1 MGELYYNLIYF
12 LWTKMI
18 TFKAL
23 FSMMSQYKRPL
34 IWGNLIALLATL
46 ISIPIPLLI
55 PLLVDEVLLAKKG
68 VLTHTI
74 DIFTA
79 FHEPLVYIGVI
90 LAVTIGLRFLFFVL
104 SVVSQK
110 FFITL
115 SQELSLNLRVR
126 ALEHLKHV
134 SMGAYESLGSGKVIT
149 HLITDI
155 DTIENF
161 IGSALSKFV
170 VSVTTLVG
178 VAVVLIWINPLFG
191 ILILIFQPIIMIVT
205 RTIATSVG
213 KLKKEQNKTIGE
225 LSDTLTQ
232 MCDLFG
238 QIRASNKEERFVDE
252 AISQSKRLKNSA
264 SEYGIKALF
273 GEKYSYTLFLS
284 GFEIFRAMGLVMV
297 LYSDLSIGL
306 MFGIFGYLWFM
317 MTPVQE
323 LLSLQY
329 AYANAKNALTR
340 LNELLELPI
349 EPKSKNVQRLPDD
362 IAALSIRTHNLV
374 FGYGENEPVLRGLN
388 LTIQA
393 GSTVAIIGASGS
405 GKSTL
410 SQLLVGFYPPTS
422 GDIYYNEM
430 NVTEIG
436 YAAIRDTVFVVLQ
449 QPLMFNDTL
458 RFNLT
463 MGDEYPDEVI
473 FEALKVAQLFDF
485 VDTLPNGLN
494 TQVGK
499 FGIRLSGGQRQ
510 RLSIARMILANPKV
524 VIFDES
530 TSALDVHTESAL
542 FEALRQ
548 FLADKTVIIIAHRL
562 STVSRADYIYVLEN
576 GTIAQEGT
584 YDELEVL
591 EGAFGAFV
599 HAQRQE
605 K

>member
-1 MGELYYNLIYF
+1 
-12 LWTKMI
+12 MI
-18 TFKAL
+18 TFKTL
-23 FSMMSQYKRPL
+23 ISMMQQYKRPL
-34 IWGNLIALLATL
+34 IFGNVIALLATL
-46 ISIPIPLLI
+46 ISIPVPLLI

-68 VLTHTI
+68 VLTDSI
-74 DIFTA
+74 DRVTSL
-79 FHEPLVYIGVI
+79 HEPLVYIGII

-115 SQELSLNLRVR
+115 SQEISFALRVR

-149 HLITDI
+149 HLVTDI

-161 IGSALSKFV
+161 VGSALSKFI
-170 VSVTTLVG
+170 VSITTLVG
-178 VAVVLIWINPLFG
+178 VATVLIWINPLFG
-191 ILILIFQPIIMIVT
+191 ILILIFQPIIMVVT
-205 RTIATSVG
+205 RKISTAVG
-213 KLKKEQNKTIGE
+213 RLKKEQNRTIGE

-238 QIRASNKEERFVDE
+238 QIRASNKEERFVAE
-252 AISQSKRLKNSA
+252 AIAQSKRLKNTA
-264 SEYGIKALF
+264 SDYGIKALF

-329 AYANAKNALTR
+329 AYANAKNALSR
-340 LNELLELPI
+340 LNELLELPV
-349 EPKSKNVQRLPDD
+349 EPKSNNNLLPLCEVNS
-362 IAALSIRTHNLV
+362 LSICTQNLV
-374 FGYGENEPVLRGLN
+374 FGYGDNEPVLRGLD
-388 LTIQA
+388 LSIKA

-422 GDIYYNEM
+422 GKIYYNDI
-430 NVTEIG
+430 N
-436 YAAIRDTVFVVLQ
+436 AAAMGFATVRDNVFVVLQ

-463 MGDEYPDEVI
+463 MGEAWADEKI
-473 FEALKVAQLFDF
+473 FEALKIAQLYDF
-485 VDTLPNGLN
+485 VHELPNALD

-542 FEALRQ
+542 FEALQ
-548 FLADKTVIIIAHRL
+548 EFLQEKTVIIIAHRL

-584 YDELEVL
+584 YNELVLL
-591 EGAFGAFV
+591 EGQFQAFI
-599 HAQRQE
+599 HQQQ
-605 K
+605 